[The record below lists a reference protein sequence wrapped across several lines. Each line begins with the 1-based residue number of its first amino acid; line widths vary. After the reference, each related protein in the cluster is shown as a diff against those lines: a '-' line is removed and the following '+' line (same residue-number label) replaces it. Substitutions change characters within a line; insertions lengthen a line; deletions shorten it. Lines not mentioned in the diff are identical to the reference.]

1 MKKIF
6 PLPVRLT
13 SYACISPIFIAAP
26 SGAAFFFFRYKKG
39 SFAGIGV
46 QNDERSCFPVEIRNK
61 DSPVVYICSPYS
73 GDVERNTKMARR
85 YSRYAIDNGYTP
97 ITPHLWL
104 PGILSEETERE
115 LAISLDLRLLDLVS
129 ELWVCGDTVSEGM
142 KREIDHAAEAGIPV
156 RIFEEEKFHVRD

>member
-1 MKKIF
+1 M
-6 PLPVRLT
+6 
-13 SYACISPIFIAAP
+13 
-26 SGAAFFFFRYKKG
+26 
-39 SFAGIGV
+39 
-46 QNDERSCFPVEIRNK
+46 EIRNK

-73 GDVERNTKMARR
+73 GDVARNTEMARR
-85 YSRYAIDNGYTP
+85 YSRYAIDNGYVP

-156 RIFEEEKFHVRD
+156 RIFQEELFNVRD

>member
-1 MKKIF
+1 M
-6 PLPVRLT
+6 
-13 SYACISPIFIAAP
+13 
-26 SGAAFFFFRYKKG
+26 
-39 SFAGIGV
+39 
-46 QNDERSCFPVEIRNK
+46 EIRNK

-73 GDVERNTKMARR
+73 GDVERNTEMARR
-85 YSRYAIDNGYTP
+85 YSRYAIDNGYVP

-129 ELWVCGDTVSEGM
+129 ELWVCGDTVS
-142 KREIDHAAEAGIPV
+142 